1 MVCIIIRSEYIW
13 CTRIEDS
20 RNHQRLVTKKMS
32 LRLEV
37 FHFAVIT
44 IIVLSSKS
52 KVGFRYPRDKVG
64 SICRPKPHSMKAKD
78 RLRYYDPTEA
88 FIPVRGQSSGTV
100 TWGKTLGSEDWGQIH
115 WSKKKDWIEPLSFR
129 KWSQRKLVAAILLG
143 PPCHP
148 IVHDTLEKKNIQM
161 LPANMSSAK

>member
-20 RNHQRLVTKKMS
+20 CNHQRLVTKKIS

-37 FHFAVIT
+37 FHFAIVT

-64 SICRPKPHSMKAKD
+64 SISRPKPHSMKAKD

-100 TWGKTLGSEDWGQIH
+100 T
-115 WSKKKDWIEPLSFR
+115 
-129 KWSQRKLVAAILLG
+129 
-143 PPCHP
+143 
-148 IVHDTLEKKNIQM
+148 
-161 LPANMSSAK
+161 